1 MMTSS
6 AETNTA
12 SPRAQVKDYVER
24 AEKFLR
30 GVLPLSR
37 LALDLEVKP
46 GNRDEQDL
54 ETPDWVIHFVG
65 QDEDLLLENHGE
77 LLAALEY
84 LALKVARVPAELTEK
99 IGFDCKDWR
108 FLRVQELK
116 LSAEAAA
123 ERVRATGDPFEFNPM
138 TARERRILH
147 MALRDD
153 ASVRTAGE
161 GMRHERKVVIYPAS

>member
-1 MMTSS
+1 MTSS

-12 SPRAQVKDYVER
+12 SPTIPVKEYVER

-46 GNRDEQDL
+46 GNRSEQDF
-54 ETPDWVIHFVG
+54 ETPDWVIHFAG
-65 QDEDLLLENHGE
+65 PDEDLLLENHGE
-77 LLAALEY
+77 LLAAFEF
-84 LALKVARVPAELTEK
+84 LALKVARVPPELTEK

-123 ERVRATGDPFEFNPM
+123 ERVRATGEPFVFNPM
-138 TARERRILH
+138 IARERRILH
-147 MALRDD
+147 MALKDD
-153 ASVRTAGE
+153 ASVRTVGE
-161 GMRHERKVVIYPAS
+161 GMRNERKVVIHPAS